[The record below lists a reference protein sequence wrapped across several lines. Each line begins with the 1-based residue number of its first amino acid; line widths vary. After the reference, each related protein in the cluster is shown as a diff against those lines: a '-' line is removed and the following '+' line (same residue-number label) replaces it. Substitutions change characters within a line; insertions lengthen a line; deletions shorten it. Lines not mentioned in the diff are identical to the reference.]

1 MTAVTSRSGLR
12 TARAARGWSQAEAAR
27 ELVAL
32 ARARGVPV
40 ATPSSL
46 KTQLSRWE
54 NGHALPD
61 APYRALLGT
70 LYDGAELGLEDA
82 AEIADPAQRLRARV
96 ATASAVDA
104 DVIALWRDQL
114 TAAQGLDDRLG
125 AAGAGESVSV
135 LVGQL
140 EAVLPHL
147 PDPGRRRPV
156 AALLARA
163 DLLAA
168 TQALDTGDPDAALV
182 RYARA
187 GELAR
192 EAGEPAL
199 AVDATLGHVEALLDV
214 DEPQAALAVLAH
226 AEPDRV
232 PRATRA
238 RIAAA
243 VARAATVDAPRLPD
257 TVDRTSPAPGLAVEL
272 AAGPRSV
279 RTRAMLHAELAR
291 ALAAAG
297 RADEAVE
304 HARTARGLAR
314 RIGSHRVLRR
324 LDGHA
329 PVQPPV
335 PTAPSSSS
343 AAR

>member
-1 MTAVTSRSGLR
+1 MTPVTSRSALR

-32 ARARGVPV
+32 AGARGVPV

-61 APYRALLGT
+61 APYRALLGA
-70 LYDGAELGLEDA
+70 LYAGLELGLEDA
-82 AEIADPAQRLRARV
+82 QTADPAQRLRAQV

-147 PDPGRRRPV
+147 PDPARRRPV

-168 TQALDTGDPDAALV
+168 TQALDTGDPDTALL
-182 RYARA
+182 RYTRA

-199 AVDATLGHVEALLDV
+199 AIAATLGHVEALLDV

-238 RIAAA
+238 RIATA
-243 VARAATVDAPRLPD
+243 VARAATVNAPWLPD
-257 TVDRTSPAPGLAVEL
+257 PVDRTSPAPGLAVEL

-304 HARTARGLAR
+304 HARTARALAR
-314 RIGSHRVLRR
+314 RIGSQRVLRR

-329 PVQPPV
+329 SGQPPV
-335 PTAPSSSS
+335 PTAPNSSS